1 MNAPKKATRF
11 DAMMRWM
18 EHQWF
23 PDAREW
29 VCSRAVGETLEIAIG
44 TGLNLRYYPDTV
56 EITAIDQ
63 DRDMMVL
70 AEERAQATGLALH
83 AEVGDALALPFVDDA
98 FDTVVCTFALCEVSD
113 VDVALQEFVRVLR
126 PSGRLLLADH
136 IVATSRWVRGGQR
149 VLEALTIPISG
160 SISRGAR
167 WTISPASVL
176 RSWSRPGAPMA
187 PWNTFTRLTR
197 GSPAA
202 GDLSVACWELRRLDG
217 QHGAHDRFQ
226 FGADPVVDPGSGALT
241 IDEAGFPQHF
251 EMVTDGR
258 PG

>member
-1 MNAPKKATRF
+1 MTAPKKATRF

-63 DRDMMVL
+63 DRDMMAL
-70 AEERAQATGLALH
+70 AEERAQATGLSLH

-113 VDVALQEFVRVLR
+113 VDVALTEFVRVLR

-136 IVATSRWVRGGQR
+136 IVATSGWVRGGQR

-160 SISRGAR
+160 EH
-167 WTISPASVL
+167 
-176 RSWSRPGAPMA
+176 
-187 PWNTFTRLTR
+187 FTRRPLEHLAGVGLEVVESSRRTY
-197 GSPAA
+197 GAVEYVHAA
-202 GDLSVACWELRRLDG
+202 HPGFTGRR
-217 QHGAHDRFQ
+217 
-226 FGADPVVDPGSGALT
+226 
-241 IDEAGFPQHF
+241 
-251 EMVTDGR
+251 
-258 PG
+258 